1 LLEDAARQV
10 TREMRLDEGE
20 FLPFEAAWR
29 QVRGGYLTWLAAHE
43 RNEGAS
49 FESAESEHEREFAGV
64 KLVGRVDRIDS
75 LQGGGRMVM
84 DYKTENFE
92 KTRDRVRIAG
102 EDTQLA
108 FYAALLDDDGLRAA
122 YVNVGERGET
132 RTVEQKEIAAARG
145 MLLDGIAHDV
155 ERIAQG
161 APLPALGEGVA
172 CEYCAARGL
181 CRRDFWS

>member
-1 LLEDAARQV
+1 LRF
-10 TREMRLDEGE
+10 T
-20 FLPFEAAWR
+20 
-29 QVRGGYLTWLAAHE
+29 
-43 RNEGAS
+43 
-49 FESAESEHEREFAGV
+49 
-64 KLVGRVDRIDS
+64 
-75 LQGGGRMVM
+75 
-84 DYKTENFE
+84 
-92 KTRDRVRIAG
+92 
-102 EDTQLA
+102 
-108 FYAALLDDDGLRAA
+108 AALLADDGLRAA

-145 MLLDGIAHDV
+145 MLLDGIAYDV